1 MNGHGMINCKTLVNG
16 EKIIISNVITGNYLK
31 TSKKYYDT
39 VLELINDKNCN
50 QLNDYSEKIQSN
62 LRALIGSLMKIG
74 VLEEK
79 SKEYRF
85 VEKNQKIES
94 VFIICTN
101 RCNLNCTHCSKE
113 SDFGNQDGLNSEK
126 LKFVFDEVV
135 DLKPISITL
144 SGGEPLYRK
153 NFIDELKYLRSIYEG
168 KIVLSTNALL
178 INEENI
184 KDIINNIDTIS
195 ISLDGVDEETCSEIR
210 GKNYYANVMS
220 KIELIK
226 KHGFSKIVLSMTIT
240 KTTEKYKGE
249 FIGLC
254 KRLECMPLLRR
265 FTPMGRGEINQN
277 RLMSRPSE
285 QAIELEGNR
294 LRAKECSPILKEI
307 CIDEMGR
314 VFPCQLLME
323 RKFCLGNLLDIGQS
337 LKVMIKKNGRHVNKE
352 IENVRP
358 FNSNEC
364 RECNVNLFCWSCLG
378 NYINIK
384 NNKEVFEELCEFKRN
399 ILVSKVWN

>member
-1 MNGHGMINCKTLVNG
+1 MDEHGIINCKTLVNG
-16 EKIIISNVITGNYLK
+16 EQIIISNVLTGNYIK
-31 TSKKYYDT
+31 TSKRYYDT
-39 VLELINDKNCN
+39 VLELINDKHCN
-50 QLNDYSEKIQSN
+50 QINDYPEKIQNN
-62 LRALIGSLMKIG
+62 LRTLISSLIKIG
-74 VLEEK
+74 VLEQK
-79 SKEYRF
+79 SKGYRF
-85 VEKNQKIES
+85 VERNQKIES

-113 SDFGNQDGLNSEK
+113 SDFGNTDGLNSED

-135 DLKPISITL
+135 DLKPLSITL

-153 NFIDELKYLRSIYEG
+153 NFIAELNYLRYIYEG
-168 KIVLSTNALL
+168 KIILATNALL
-178 INEENI
+178 INEKNI

-210 GKNYYANVMS
+210 GENYYANVMS

-226 KHGFSKIVLSMTIT
+226 RYGFNKIILSMTIT
-240 KTTEKYKGE
+240 KTTEKYKAE

-277 RLMSRPSE
+277 RLMSRASE
-285 QAIELEGNR
+285 QAIELEGDV
-294 LRAKECSPILKEI
+294 LRSKECSPIFKEI
-307 CIDEMGR
+307 CIDDMGR

-323 RKFCLGNLLDIGQS
+323 KKFCLGHLLDIGQS
-337 LKVMIKKNGRHVNKE
+337 LKAIIGDNGISINKE
-352 IENVRP
+352 IEKIRP

-364 RECNVNLFCWSCLG
+364 GKCNVNLFCWSCLG

-384 NNKEVFEELCEFKRN
+384 NNTEVFEELCEFKRN
-399 ILVSKVWN
+399 ILMSKVWN